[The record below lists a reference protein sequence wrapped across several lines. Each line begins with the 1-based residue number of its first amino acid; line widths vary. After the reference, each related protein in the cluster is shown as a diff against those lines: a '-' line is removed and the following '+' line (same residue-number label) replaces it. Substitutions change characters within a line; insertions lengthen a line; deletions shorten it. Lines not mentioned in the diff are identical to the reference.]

1 MKYPVGAIARYS
13 LLEAVRSHIF
23 LLVVPGVIILFGISQ
38 FVGELAVT
46 ESRGIQAAIT
56 AYIIRVLAVIITC
69 LFIVLSCL
77 REFNEKT
84 VDIIFAL
91 PVPRYV
97 YYLGKL
103 FGFLGLV
110 FIVAV
115 LFSLPL
121 FLYADMMPVAYWSI
135 SLVCELFIMTS
146 LSLLFLL
153 TLGNATVTLSL
164 VFAFYVLS
172 RTINTIQLIAAS
184 PVIEATSFSQHLIS
198 GIIDV
203 IAFLLPDFSRFA
215 QTEWLMTGSVDI
227 NEIIFVFLQTTVY
240 VVLLSAAAL
249 FDLYRKEF

>member
-46 ESRGIQAAIT
+46 ESREIQAAIT
-56 AYIIRVLAVIITC
+56 AYIIRVLAVIISC
-69 LFIVLSCL
+69 LFIVLSSL

-103 FGFLGLV
+103 FGFSGLV
-110 FIVAV
+110 IIIAI

-121 FLYADMMPVAYWSI
+121 FLYTDMLAVVYWSL

-164 VFAFYVLS
+164 VIAFYVLS
-172 RTINTIQLIAAS
+172 RTIVTIQLIATS
-184 PVIEATSFSQHLIS
+184 PVIEATSLSQHLINS
-198 GIIDV
+198 IIDV
-203 IAFLLPDFSRFA
+203 IAFLLPDLSRFA
-215 QTEWLMTGSVDI
+215 QTEWLMTGSVDL
-227 NEIIFVFLQTTVY
+227 NEISFVFLQTTIY

>member
-13 LLEAVRSHIF
+13 LLEAIRSHIF

-46 ESRGIQAAIT
+46 ESREIQAAIT
-56 AYIIRVLAVIITC
+56 AYLIRVVAVIIIC

-84 VDIIFAL
+84 VEIIFAL
-91 PVPRYV
+91 PAPRYV

-103 FGFLGLV
+103 FGFSGLV
-110 FIVAV
+110 VIVAI

-121 FLYADMMPVAYWSI
+121 FLYADFMAVVYWSL
-135 SLVCELFIMTS
+135 SLACELFIMTS

-164 VFAFYVLS
+164 IFAFYVLS
-172 RTINTIQLIAAS
+172 RTINTIQLIATS
-184 PVIEATSFSQHLIS
+184 PVVEATTFSQHLIN

-203 IAFLLPDFSRFA
+203 IAFLLPDLSRFA
-215 QTEWLMTGSVDI
+215 QTSWLMTASVDI
-227 NEIIFVFLQTTVY
+227 NEISFVFLQTAVY